1 MIKMEITGNNPKK
14 IKRERLMYLMDNIS
28 IMTEVMNQAEDTL
41 VLDDPV
47 LTENIEILKQAI
59 KKFSINTGLK
69 LSHLGMKDKQ

>member
-1 MIKMEITGNNPKK
+1 MEITGNNPKK

-69 LSHLGMKDKQ
+69 LSHLGMKDK